1 MGREMRWWG
10 WGEDGHAG
18 SVSDAAL
25 AWLEGELGTL
35 DAPRGAV
42 ALEEVRLEAPR
53 LPAAVRER
61 FGDIARDDR
70 ATRVVHAR
78 GKSYP
83 DLVRQRA
90 GDCTGAPDAVLT
102 PRDHDEV

>member
-35 DAPRGAV
+35 DGPSGAV
-42 ALEEVRLEAPR
+42 ALEEVQLQDPR
-53 LPAAVRER
+53 LPAAVRDR
-61 FGDIARDDR
+61 FGDILRDDR
-70 ATRVVHAR
+70 
-78 GKSYP
+78 G
-83 DLVRQRA
+83 
-90 GDCTGAPDAVLT
+90 GGGGGGGGGGW
-102 PRDHDEV
+102 